1 MFKSASVHTGGL
13 SFLRGLPIHQAE
25 ARSRSAREGQEAS
38 TMLRHRGLVPVVAGA
53 VIGTV
58 LTSTMVFRTT
68 QAAFNG
74 TTSSASN
81 SWQTGGAQLSNS
93 SSVSAAFDTATD
105 GTLTGGQSLTR
116 CILITYIGTSAAT
129 TGVVLYGTSSSAAG
143 LAGVLNLQ
151 IKQGTGT
158 LGAGAACASFSG
170 SSLYNGSL
178 SGFAATST
186 DYGSGLGSW
195 APAAGDTQM
204 YQFIVTVP
212 STTAAQNGS
221 ASAVFTWEAR
231 AP

>member
-1 MFKSASVHTGGL
+1 MF
-13 SFLRGLPIHQAE
+13 RY
-25 ARSRSAREGQEAS
+25 
-38 TMLRHRGLVPVVAGA
+38 RGLVPVVAGA
-53 VIGTV
+53 TVGLV

-68 QAAFNG
+68 QAAFDG

-81 SWQTGGAQLSNS
+81 SWHTGGAQLSNS
-93 SSVSAAFDTATD
+93 SSATAAFDTATD

-116 CILITYIGTSAAT
+116 CILVTYTGTSTAS
-129 TGVVLYGTSSSAAG
+129 TGVVLYGTSSTAAG

-158 LGAGAACASFSG
+158 LGTGATCATFSG

-178 SGFAATST
+178 SGFAAAST
-186 DYGSGLGSW
+186 DYTNGLGTW
-195 APAAGDTQM
+195 TPAAGDTQM

-221 ASAVFTWEAR
+221 ASAVFTWEAK